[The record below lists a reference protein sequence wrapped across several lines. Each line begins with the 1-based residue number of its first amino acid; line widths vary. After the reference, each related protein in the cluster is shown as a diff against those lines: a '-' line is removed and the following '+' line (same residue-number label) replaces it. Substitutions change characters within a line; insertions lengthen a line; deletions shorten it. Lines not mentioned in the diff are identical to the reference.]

1 MEHEHHSHTQDS
13 VSAEETLALLQYMA
27 SHNAHHAEELLA
39 IARSLPPDAAKA
51 VQEAVE
57 LLKRSTEKLRQAIG
71 RLEE

>member
-1 MEHEHHSHTQDS
+1 MNDEHSHTRG
-13 VSAEETLALLQYMA
+13 AAGEETLALLNYMA
-27 SHNAHHAEELLA
+27 DHNEHHAEELRE
-39 IARSLPPDAAKA
+39 IADSLSFDAAKA